1 MRVRKV
7 ITTSCTLRKRRS
19 ALKPISQTQNC
30 HIHVLFCQM
39 GGASTGETTL
49 AAAAAG
55 SRQFAVFAPE
65 NNGITAAICCYI
77 ATPVAETRRLRWM
90 RERSLFYTT
99 FTARSARGPAR
110 GISWAGDTDLYNQ
123 KESSRC

>member
-1 MRVRKV
+1 MYPAQAALGFEADFATIKLLY
-7 ITTSCTLRKRRS
+7 SCSILPK
-19 ALKPISQTQNC
+19 
-30 HIHVLFCQM
+30 

-49 AAAAAG
+49 GAAAAG

-77 ATPVAETRRLRWM
+77 ATHFAETRRLRWM

-110 GISWAGDTDLYNQ
+110 GISWVGYTDLYNQ
-123 KESSRC
+123 KESSRR